1 MSKETDK
8 VENIW
13 KEIMS
18 KLFLYNKQNK
28 PRIFK
33 NRILKNMNHVKI
45 MFLVNVFKERKI
57 TKHRYKHDY
66 EYVYGK

>member
-1 MSKETDK
+1 
-8 VENIW
+8 
-13 KEIMS
+13 MS
-18 KLFLYNKQNK
+18 KLFLYSKQNK

-57 TKHRYKHDY
+57 TKTQI
-66 EYVYGK
+66 